1 MLLGTMPPTR
11 KSQKWISRLQENAER
26 YQMLRGKYLLDK
38 SDESLEP
45 KVIQEVK
52 HLIRKDVDRTM

>member
-1 MLLGTMPPTR
+1 MLLGTMPATR
-11 KSQKWISRLQENAER
+11 KSQKWRARLQENTER
-26 YQMLRGKYLLDK
+26 YQMLRDKYLLDL
-38 SDESLEP
+38 SDKRLDP